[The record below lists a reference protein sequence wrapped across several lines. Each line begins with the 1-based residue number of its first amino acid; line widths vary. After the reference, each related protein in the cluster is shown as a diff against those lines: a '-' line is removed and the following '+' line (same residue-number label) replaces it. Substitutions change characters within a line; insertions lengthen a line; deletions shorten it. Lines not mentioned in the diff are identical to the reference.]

1 MPQKTSDPQR
11 FDAKEL
17 ELPETLFVRDI
28 DNRVFQH
35 LVAQALAR
43 VPDVAL
49 IGGGFMHNIL
59 GRGNT
64 ESVSAI
70 HAEQDSQAK
79 SLKIRVDL
87 NIAYGVPIPDK
98 AEEIQNLLN
107 QELTRLTGL
116 HVASIH
122 LVFRGLLTQENQR
135 HGNESNKQSDSQE
148 GYKEGYKDGNK

>member
-1 MPQKTSDPQR
+1 MSQMPPPKHSDAQR
-11 FDAKEL
+11 FDTKEL

-35 LVAQALAR
+35 LVAQVLAR

-49 IGGGFMHNIL
+49 VEGGFMHNIL

-79 SLKIRVDL
+79 SLKIRVEL

-98 AEEIQNLLN
+98 AEEIHNLLN
-107 QELTRLTGL
+107 RELTRLTGL

-122 LVFRGLLTQENQR
+122 LVFRGLLPQVDTQR
-135 HGNESNKQSDSQE
+135 HDNSKQTSSSE
-148 GYKEGYKDGNK
+148 GYRDGFK

>member
-1 MPQKTSDPQR
+1 MSQKTDTQR
-11 FDAKEL
+11 FYSKEL
-17 ELPETLFVRDI
+17 ELPDTLFVRDI

-49 IGGGFMHNIL
+49 VEGGFMHNIL
-59 GRGNT
+59 SRGNT
-64 ESVSAI
+64 DSVSAI

-87 NIAYGVPIPDK
+87 NIAYGVAIPEK

-107 QELTRLTGL
+107 EELTRLTGL

-122 LVFRGLLTQENQR
+122 LVFRGLIPQASSER
-135 HGNESNKQSDSQE
+135 DVERDSQE
-148 GYKEGYKDGNK
+148 EYRDGFK

>member
-1 MPQKTSDPQR
+1 MSQMSPPKHPDAQR
-11 FDAKEL
+11 FDTKEL

-35 LVAQALAR
+35 LVAQLLAR
-43 VPDVAL
+43 VPD
-49 IGGGFMHNIL
+49 IGLVEGGFIHNIL
-59 GRGNT
+59 GRGSA

-87 NIAYGVPIPDK
+87 NVAYGVPIPDK
-98 AEEIQNLLN
+98 AEEIHNLLN
-107 QELTRLTGL
+107 RELTRLTGL

-122 LVFRGLLTQENQR
+122 LVFRGLLPSTDTQR
-135 HGNESNKQSDSQE
+135 HDAGKQASSQE
-148 GYKEGYKDGNK
+148 GYRDDFK

>member
-1 MPQKTSDPQR
+1 MTQKHPDTQR
-11 FDAKEL
+11 FDTKEL

-35 LVAQALAR
+35 LVAQALSR
-43 VPDVAL
+43 VPD
-49 IGGGFMHNIL
+49 IGLVEGGFMHNIL
-59 GRGNT
+59 SRGNT

-87 NIAYGVPIPDK
+87 NIAYGVAIPDK

-107 QELTRLTGL
+107 EELTRLTGL

-122 LVFRGLLTQENQR
+122 LVFRGLLSSENQR
-135 HGNESNKQSDSQE
+135 HESNKSSDSPE
-148 GYKEGYKDGNK
+148 GYRNGIK

>member
-1 MPQKTSDPQR
+1 MSQKTDTQR
-11 FDAKEL
+11 FYSKEL
-17 ELPETLFVRDI
+17 ELPDTLFVRDI

-49 IGGGFMHNIL
+49 VEGGFMQNIL
-59 GRGNT
+59 SRGNT

-87 NIAYGVPIPDK
+87 NIAYGVAIPEK

-107 QELTRLTGL
+107 EELTRLTGL

-122 LVFRGLLTQENQR
+122 LVFRGLIPQASERDTER
-135 HGNESNKQSDSQE
+135 DSQE
-148 GYKEGYKDGNK
+148 EYRDGFK